1 MDKEYHPGLAG
12 VPAAESSISY
22 IDGEA
27 GILEYRG
34 YRIEN
39 LAEHST
45 FEETAWL
52 LLNGKLPNADEL
64 RAFEVRLRKERASL
78 PSELIT
84 VMQAFPKTGHPMA
97 ALQAGLAVLG
107 MFSDKPDFHDAEESD
122 AAIIRI
128 LAATPVIIAAF
139 DRARRGLDFV
149 TCDEDLDTAGGFL
162 AMVNGESPDELSAH
176 VLDVAMILH
185 AEHTMNASTF
195 AALVVASTESDPF
208 TVCSSAVG
216 ALTGPLHG
224 GANERVLTAL
234 ENIGDAGNVESWFAG
249 KMQNKE
255 KVMGFGHRVYKTKD
269 PRAHNLQALTR
280 ELFAKHGSTPLYDIA
295 VALEAEV
302 VKHLGGRGIHP
313 NVDFFSGIVYQKL
326 GIATD
331 LFTPVF
337 AMARVSG
344 YLAHWKEQMADNR
357 LFRPAQI
364 YQGGH
369 DVAYEPIEN
378 R

>member
-1 MDKEYHPGLAG
+1 MTVMDKEYHPGLAG

-64 RAFEVRLRKERASL
+64 KAFEERLRKERSSL
-78 PSELIT
+78 PSGLIT
-84 VMQAFPKTGHPMA
+84 VMQGFPKTGHPMA
-97 ALQAGLAVLG
+97 ALQAGLAALG
-107 MFSDKPDFHDAEESD
+107 MFSDKPDFHNAEESD
-122 AAIIRI
+122 AAIVRI

-139 DRARRGLDFV
+139 DRARRDLDFV
-149 TCDEDLDTAGGFL
+149 ACDEDLDTAGGFL
-162 AMVNGESPDELSAH
+162 AMINGERPDELAAH

-234 ENIGDAGNVESWFAG
+234 ENIGGSENVESWFAG
-249 KMQNKE
+249 KMKNK
-255 KVMGFGHRVYKTKD
+255 G
-269 PRAHNLQALTR
+269 
-280 ELFAKHGSTPLYDIA
+280 
-295 VALEAEV
+295 
-302 VKHLGGRGIHP
+302 
-313 NVDFFSGIVYQKL
+313 
-326 GIATD
+326 
-331 LFTPVF
+331 
-337 AMARVSG
+337 
-344 YLAHWKEQMADNR
+344 
-357 LFRPAQI
+357 
-364 YQGGH
+364 
-369 DVAYEPIEN
+369 
-378 R
+378 